1 MLFRS
6 RFPHND
12 KWAFFPSAS
21 IGYRF
26 SEEAYFAPLKKVIS
40 NAKFRASYGEIGNE
54 AIGNYMFEE
63 LISQREN
70 TSATG
75 YIYWVDGNGANA
87 NRLTQYNMPKLV
99 SKSLTWER
107 IRTTDIGLDLGFL
120 NNELTVGFDWYQ
132 RENRDM
138 LAPAQVLPNSV
149 GATAPYDNA
158 GTLRTRGWELNLDWH
173 HKFGEFNVYA
183 NFNLSDSKTKVTK
196 WNNDTKL
203 LSSY

>member
-1 MLFRS
+1 M
-6 RFPHND
+6 
-12 KWAFFPSAS
+12 
-21 IGYRF
+21 
-26 SEEAYFAPLKKVIS
+26 KKVIS

-149 GATAPYDNA
+149 GATAS
-158 GTLRTRGWELNLDWH
+158 LRVRS
-173 HKFGEFNVYA
+173 VPA
-183 NFNLSDSKTKVTK
+183 LS
-196 WNNDTKL
+196 
-203 LSSY
+203 